1 MIICFSG
8 TGNSAAVASRL
19 SVLLDDESLVLL
31 RGEILTGEKPA
42 LTLKGERIIWVFP
55 TYSWG
60 VPPVVADFIGRVEIA
75 GADNVPHFMVTTCG
89 DDIGRTDRI
98 WQRLIGMRGWSTAG
112 RWSVRMPNTYVC
124 MKGFDVDS
132 KRVEGEKLGA
142 MPSRVAD
149 IAGAIIGRPD
159 AVDVETGS
167 WAWIKTKLIYP
178 WFRRY
183 AMSSKSFRVSDACIG
198 CGACERGCPTENIR
212 LNAGTKRPEWD
223 DNCALCLH
231 CYHYCPTN
239 AIAYGKNTGGKGQYR
254 CPDDAHVQG

>member
-89 DDIGRTDRI
+89 DDIGRTDRM
-98 WQRLIGMRGWSTAG
+98 WQRLIGMRGWSTEYLC
-112 RWSVRMPNTYVC
+112 VH
-124 MKGFDVDS
+124 
-132 KRVEGEKLGA
+132 EG
-142 MPSRVAD
+142 V
-149 IAGAIIGRPD
+149 
-159 AVDVETGS
+159 
-167 WAWIKTKLIYP
+167 
-178 WFRRY
+178 
-183 AMSSKSFRVSDACIG
+183 
-198 CGACERGCPTENIR
+198 
-212 LNAGTKRPEWD
+212 
-223 DNCALCLH
+223 
-231 CYHYCPTN
+231 
-239 AIAYGKNTGGKGQYR
+239 
-254 CPDDAHVQG
+254 

>member
-89 DDIGRTDRI
+89 DDIGRTDR
-98 WQRLIGMRGWSTAG
+98 
-112 RWSVRMPNTYVC
+112 

-132 KRVEGEKLGA
+132 KRVEREKLGA